1 MKQYMLSVHGTH
13 GEPLPPADELQQMF
27 EAVDRVNQEIRDAD
41 AWVFACGLTDPSD
54 ATVVRVEGGRVL
66 TTDGPFGETKEQ
78 LGGFWVIKV
87 ADLDAALAW
96 AGKAT
101 AACRAPV
108 EVRPIQDEADNCGF

>member
-13 GEPLPPADELQQMF
+13 GEPLPAPDVLQQMF
-27 EAVDRVNQEIRDAD
+27 ADVDKVNGELQAAG

-54 ATVVRVEGGRVL
+54 ATVVRAEGGRVL
-66 TTDGPFGETKEQ
+66 TTDGPFGETKEH

-87 ADLDAALAW
+87 ADLDAALGW
-96 AGKAT
+96 AEKAT

>member
-13 GEPLPPADELQQMF
+13 GEPVPPADVLQQMF
-27 EAVDRVNQEIRDAD
+27 TDVDTVNQELKDSG

-54 ATVVRVEGGRVL
+54 ATVVRVEGGRPL
-66 TTDGPFGETKEQ
+66 TTDGPFGETKEH

-96 AGKAT
+96 AEKAT
-101 AACRAPV
+101 AACRAPI
-108 EVRPIQDEADNCGF
+108 EVRPLQDEADDCGV

>member
-1 MKQYMLSVHGTH
+1 MKQYLLSVHGTH
-13 GEPLPPADELQQMF
+13 GEPLPAPDVLQQMF
-27 EAVDRVNQEIRDAD
+27 ADVDKVNGELQAAG

-54 ATVVRVEGGRVL
+54 ATVVRAEGGRVL
-66 TTDGPFGETKEQ
+66 TTDGPFGETKEH

-87 ADLDAALAW
+87 ADLDAALGW

-108 EVRPIQDEADNCGF
+108 EVRPIQDEADDCGT